1 MFVSGRARSCR
12 AKTRET
18 AGWKRGLGVIHRC
31 AKPCGYLRR
40 VGIRCPPEEGAGSPG
55 MEQNR
60 SGRDR
65 GDTTKLWI
73 TVRVVCRL
81 STMTALG
88 AYAIVG
94 KVFAGGTRETY
105 VPAQEA
111 TQAEAPRI
119 SRADAHAR
127 WTKRVEAPEG
137 KGTPPGFDLTPN
149 AVSTAADGSRGIPP
163 GLSRR
168 HANRERADRN
178 PRHLARARTGT
189 RRHRRA
195 APDRGGCAAES
206 SQAAD
211 PGGSRPNVRH
221 AAGRG
226 RHRHRAAQ
234 RGGRRA
240 V

>member
-1 MFVSGRARSCR
+1 MRPFGGMICRLPARRLREFAAVAGTPTRRA
-12 AKTRET
+12 A
-18 AGWKRGLGVIHRC
+18 
-31 AKPCGYLRR
+31 LRPISR
-40 VGIRCPPEEGAGSPG
+40 NAT
-55 MEQNR
+55 
-60 SGRDR
+60 

-168 HANRERADRN
+168 HANRERADRH

-221 AAGRG
+221 A
-226 RHRHRAAQ
+226 
-234 RGGRRA
+234 
-240 V
+240 